1 MKKFF
6 IILLL
11 SLLSVSYSHAQT
23 KQESIKQLFKL
34 MKTDSLYDKM
44 MESIVPTIMQQSS
57 KDASDPEAAATMKK
71 AIDAMKPIMNK
82 MLNEDMVA
90 IYDKYFTES
99 EIKDYIAFYKSPS
112 GQKFVNVTPAMQTD
126 IMNIMMQ
133 KYMGEIQK
141 AVMDTMK

>member
-11 SLLSVSYSHAQT
+11 SLLSVSYSQAQT

>member
-1 MKKFF
+1 MKKFC

-11 SLLSVSYSHAQT
+11 SLLSVTYSQAQT

-44 MESIVPTIMQQSS
+44 MESIIPTIMQQAG
-57 KDASDPEAAATMKK
+57 KDESDPEVAATMKK
-71 AIDAMKPIMNK
+71 AIDAMKPIMDK

-99 EIKDYIAFYKSPS
+99 EIKDYINFYKSPS
-112 GQKFVNVTPAMQTD
+112 GQKFVNVTPEMQKD

>member
-1 MKKFF
+1 
-6 IILLL
+6 
-11 SLLSVSYSHAQT
+11 
-23 KQESIKQLFKL
+23 
-34 MKTDSLYDKM
+34 

>member
-11 SLLSVSYSHAQT
+11 SLLSVSYSQAQT

-99 EIKDYIAFYKSPS
+99 EIKVYIAFYKSPS

>member
-11 SLLSVSYSHAQT
+11 SLLSVSYSQAQT

-133 KYMGEIQK
+133 KYIGEIQK

>member
-1 MKKFF
+1 MKKIFV
-6 IILLL
+6 ILFL
-11 SLLSVSYSHAQT
+11 SLLSVTYSQAQT

-44 MESIVPTIMQQSS
+44 MESIVPTILQQAG
-57 KDASDPEAAATMKK
+57 KDANDPEVAAMMKK
-71 AIDAMKPIMNK
+71 ALAAMKPIMNK

-126 IMNIMMQ
+126 IMNIMM
-133 KYMGEIQK
+133 KNYMGDIQK
-141 AVMDTMK
+141 AVMDAMK

>member
-11 SLLSVSYSHAQT
+11 SLLSVSYSQAQT

-90 IYDKYFTES
+90 IYDTYFTES

-133 KYMGEIQK
+133 KYIGEIQK

>member
-1 MKKFF
+1 MKKIFV
-6 IILLL
+6 ILFL
-11 SLLSVSYSHAQT
+11 SLLSVTYSQAQT

-44 MESIVPTIMQQSS
+44 MESIVPTILQQAG
-57 KDASDPEAAATMKK
+57 KDSNDPEVAAMMKK
-71 AIDAMKPIMNK
+71 ALAAMKPIMNK

-126 IMNIMMQ
+126 IMNIMM
-133 KYMGEIQK
+133 KNYMGDIQK
-141 AVMDTMK
+141 AVMDAMK

>member
-11 SLLSVSYSHAQT
+11 SLLSVSYSQAQT

-90 IYDKYFTES
+90 IYDTYFTES